1 MYDPRQDQRRPSLA
15 SLGPTILRPCDIE
28 SSDVSGT
35 DAQRP
40 SAERRE
46 RIVVEYETV
55 EGLPGGKGNR
65 VAGKVALVTG
75 AGSSADGIGNGR
87 ASAILLA
94 RHGASVGL
102 MDFNLAA
109 AEETARMISSEG
121 GVCFAIKGDVS
132 VEADCKRVVDET
144 IQYYRRLDILVN
156 VVGTSKVR
164 GDATVVD
171 LDEWDRGMAINI
183 KSIVM
188 MSRYAVPEM
197 QKSGGGSIINIG
209 SITGL
214 HGGHPNLFYATSKGA
229 IVNLTRTMAG
239 NHGQDGIRVN
249 NVAPGFVY
257 TPVVYGK
264 GLPEEV
270 RKFRREVSVLKTE
283 GTGWDVGYAVLFLAS
298 DEARWITG
306 VTLPVDAGVSAI
318 SPHFQTTTPNRR
330 LD

>member
-1 MYDPRQDQRRPSLA
+1 MAEQQPIQKLPSTR
-15 SLGPTILRPCDIE
+15 GD
-28 SSDVSGT
+28 
-35 DAQRP
+35 
-40 SAERRE
+40 
-46 RIVVEYETV
+46 
-55 EGLPGGKGNR
+55 R

-75 AGSSADGIGNGR
+75 AGSSAEGIGNGR

-102 MDFNLAA
+102 LDFNLPA
-109 AEETARMISSEG
+109 AEETARMIREEG
-121 GVCFAIKGDVS
+121 GTCFSIQGDVS
-132 VEADCKRVVDET
+132 VEADCKRAVEET
-144 IQYYRRLDILVN
+144 FQRYGRLDILVN
-156 VVGTSKVR
+156 VVGTSKIR
-164 GDATVVD
+164 GDATSVD
-171 LDEWDRGMAINI
+171 LDDWDRGMVLNI

-197 QKSGGGSIINIG
+197 RKSGGGSIINIG

-214 HGGHPNLFYATSKGA
+214 HGGHPNLFYATSKGT
-229 IVNLTRTMAG
+229 IVNMTRTMAG
-239 NHGQDGIRVN
+239 NHGKDGVRVN

-264 GLPEEV
+264 GLPEHV
-270 RKFRREVSVLKTE
+270 REFRRDVSVLKTE

-318 SPHFQTTTPNRR
+318 SPHFQTTTPNRK

>member
-1 MYDPRQDQRRPSLA
+1 MADR
-15 SLGPTILRPCDIE
+15 
-28 SSDVSGT
+28 
-35 DAQRP
+35 
-40 SAERRE
+40 
-46 RIVVEYETV
+46 ETV
-55 EGLPGGKGNR
+55 QTPPAVRGDR

-102 MDFNLAA
+102 MDFNFAGA
-109 AEETARMISSEG
+109 DETARMIRQEG
-121 GVCFAIKGDVS
+121 GTCFSVQGDVS
-132 VEADCKRVVDET
+132 VEADCQRAVDET
-144 IQYYRRLDILVN
+144 VQRYGRLDILVN
-156 VVGTSKVR
+156 VVGTSKIR
-164 GDATVVD
+164 GDAISVD
-171 LDEWDRGMAINI
+171 LEEWDRGMVLNV

-188 MSRYAVPEM
+188 MSRHAVPEM
-197 QKSGGGSIINIG
+197 RKTGGGSIINIG

-214 HGGHPNLFYATSKGA
+214 HGGHPNLFYATSKGT
-229 IVNLTRTMAG
+229 IVNMTRTMAG
-239 NHGQDGIRVN
+239 NHGQDGVRVN

-264 GLPEEV
+264 GLPAEV
-270 RKFRREVSVLKTE
+270 REFRREVSVLKTE

-318 SPHFQTTTPNRR
+318 SPHFQTTTPNRK

>member
-1 MYDPRQDQRRPSLA
+1 MTEQ
-15 SLGPTILRPCDIE
+15 
-28 SSDVSGT
+28 
-35 DAQRP
+35 
-40 SAERRE
+40 
-46 RIVVEYETV
+46 ETLQK
-55 EGLPGGKGNR
+55 LPATRGDR

-75 AGSSADGIGNGR
+75 AGSSAEGIGNGR

-94 RHGASVGL
+94 RHGANVGL
-102 MDFNLAA
+102 LDFNLVAA
-109 AEETARMISSEG
+109 DETARMIREEG
-121 GVCFAIKGDVS
+121 GTCFSIQGDVS
-132 VEADCKRVVDET
+132 VEADCKRAVDQT
-144 IQYYRRLDILVN
+144 VQRYGRLDILVN
-156 VVGTSKVR
+156 VVGTSKIR
-164 GDATVVD
+164 GDATAVD
-171 LDEWDRGMAINI
+171 LDEWDRGMVLNV

-197 QKSGGGSIINIG
+197 RKAGAGSIINIG

-214 HGGHPNLFYATSKGA
+214 HGGHPNLFYATSKGT
-229 IVNLTRTMAG
+229 IVNMTRTMAG
-239 NHGQDGIRVN
+239 NHGKDGVRVN

-264 GLPEEV
+264 GLPESV
-270 RKFRREVSVLKTE
+270 REFRRDVSVLKTE

-318 SPHFQTTTPNRR
+318 SPHFQTTTPNRK

>member
-1 MYDPRQDQRRPSLA
+1 MTEHDPIQK
-15 SLGPTILRPCDIE
+15 
-28 SSDVSGT
+28 
-35 DAQRP
+35 P
-40 SAERRE
+40 SAAR
-46 RIVVEYETV
+46 
-55 EGLPGGKGNR
+55 GDR

-75 AGSSADGIGNGR
+75 AGSSAEGIGNGR

-102 MDFNLAA
+102 LDFNLAA
-109 AEETARMISSEG
+109 AEETARMIREEG
-121 GVCFAIKGDVS
+121 GTCFSIQGDVS
-132 VEADCKRVVDET
+132 VEADCKRAVDET
-144 IQYYRRLDILVN
+144 AQRYGRLDILVN
-156 VVGTSKVR
+156 VVGTSKIR
-164 GDATVVD
+164 GDATSVD
-171 LDEWDRGMAINI
+171 LDDWDRGMVLNI

-188 MSRYAVPEM
+188 TSRYAVPEM
-197 QKSGGGSIINIG
+197 RKSGGGSIINIG

-214 HGGHPNLFYATSKGA
+214 HGGHPNLFYATSKGT
-229 IVNLTRTMAG
+229 IVNMTRTMAG
-239 NHGQDGIRVN
+239 NHGKDGVRVN

-264 GLPEEV
+264 GLPESV
-270 RKFRREVSVLKTE
+270 REFRRDVSVLKTE

-318 SPHFQTTTPNRR
+318 SPHFQTTTPNRK